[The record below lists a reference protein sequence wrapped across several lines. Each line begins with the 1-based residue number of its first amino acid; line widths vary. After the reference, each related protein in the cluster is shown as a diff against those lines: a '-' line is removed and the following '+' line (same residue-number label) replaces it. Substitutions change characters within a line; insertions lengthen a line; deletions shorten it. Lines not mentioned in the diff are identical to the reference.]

1 MPLTSKGEK
10 VLAHFKKQYG
20 AERGEKYFYASRN
33 KGTITGVD
41 SSDQAPGD
49 LGKSPPK
56 VEAKKPDESTA
67 SQTVVETATPPQNN
81 LGLPPQTPGQAI
93 PINDTIRKMNITNRD
108 FWSRQPKGR

>member
-1 MPLTSKGEK
+1 MPLTKKGEDI
-10 VLAHFKKQYG
+10 LANFKKQYG
-20 AERGEKYFYASRN
+20 SEKGEKYFYAAKN

-41 SSDQAPGD
+41 SADQAPGD

-56 VEAKKPDESTA
+56 VEAKKPTETST
-67 SQTVVETATPPQNN
+67 SQTVVEAATPPQNN